1 MKIAPLQV
9 PLHAISIAATL
20 LFALPAAK
28 ATPEQHDRMLDVSKG
43 GGGVYAT
50 GLTIEIV
57 GTPMFAANSIP
68 AMSAKIPRPI
78 TVDDPQPKWVQIET
92 TFDCSIPF
100 NELTLKYRALL
111 LVSED
116 PDRERRNRGEQ
127 VTGQRPSI
135 KKYKLIEGETSLV
148 DVMKGRARHASIYIS
163 PRTCQK
169 LSDHPIDLPS
179 FKYAWV
185 EINDQS
191 GKLIAQQLYKATS
204 ATKMEEVTQTA
215 AMVNELLAA
224 GVTKDG
230 TKVER
235 ASESMVNRNQTPFA
249 LLHWDYYEMLNP
261 KK

>member
-1 MKIAPLQV
+1 MKIAPPQAPRYAVLF
-9 PLHAISIAATL
+9 AANL

-43 GGGVYAT
+43 GTGVYANS
-50 GLTIEIV
+50 LTIEIV
-57 GTPMFAANSIP
+57 GTPMFAANSVP
-68 AMSAKIPRPI
+68 PMAPKIPRPI
-78 TVDDPQPKWVQIET
+78 TPDDPQPRWVQIET

-100 NELTLKYRALL
+100 NELTLKYHALL

-127 VTGQRPSI
+127 VTGQKPPI

-148 DVMKGRARHASIYIS
+148 DVMKGKARHASIYIS
-163 PRTCQK
+163 PRTSQK
-169 LSDHPIDLPS
+169 LSDHPLDLTT
-179 FKYAWV
+179 FKYVWV

-215 AMVNELLAA
+215 TIVNELVAA

-249 LLHWDYYEMLNP
+249 LLNWDYYEMLNP

>member
-1 MKIAPLQV
+1 MKNA
-9 PLHAISIAATL
+9 PLHALFIAATL
-20 LFALPAAK
+20 LFAVPTAQ
-28 ATPEQHDRMLDVSKG
+28 ATPEDHDRLLDVSKG
-43 GGGVYAT
+43 GTGVYANS
-50 GLTIEIV
+50 LTIEIV
-57 GTPMFAANSIP
+57 GTPMFGANSIP
-68 AMSAKIPRPI
+68 PMAPKVPRPI
-78 TVDDPQPKWVQIET
+78 TPDDPQPRWVQIET
-92 TFDCSIPF
+92 NFDCSIPF
-100 NELTLKYRALL
+100 NELTLKYHVLL

-127 VTGQRPSI
+127 VTGQKPPI

-148 DVMKGRARHASIYIS
+148 DVMKGRARHAAIYIS

-169 LSDHPIDLPS
+169 LSDHPLDLLA

-204 ATKMEEVTQTA
+204 ATKMAEVTQTA
-215 AMVNELLAA
+215 TIVNELVAA
-224 GVTKDG
+224 GAAKDG

-235 ASESMVNRNQTPFA
+235 AQEAMVNRNQTPFA
-249 LLHWDYYEMLNP
+249 LLNWDYYEMLNP